1 MSGAQVTDYKPYEE
15 DNEEED
21 EFHDVEEE
29 ATSSDSDDGLMNETL
44 GITEF
49 EHGSEHGAWA
59 W

>member
-15 DNEEED
+15 DEEE
-21 EFHDVEEE
+21 FYDVEEE
-29 ATSSDSDDGLMNETL
+29 STSSDSDDGLMNETL